1 MIVEVNDKEYS
12 VKVAYTEEEKIQG
25 LQGIEQLPENEGMLF
40 VYDEPQTVQY
50 WMKDTLIPLDIVFI
64 NDDEEVISVYH
75 GNPNDETLVEEDDV
89 KYVLEVNIN
98 SGITEGDEVDIDD
111 DETESD
117 ELVMQIL
124 GPKGEVQ
131 GEIQEGSRIFS
142 RKNTVTLIR
151 LAKRAKKT
159 KKDSDY
165 KKLGKKMFQFLDE
178 QDNRSPQYVQVKE

>member
-25 LQGIEQLPENEGMLF
+25 LQGVEQLPENEGMLF
-40 VYDEPQTVQY
+40 IYDEPQTVQY
-50 WMKDTLIPLDIVFI
+50 WMKDTLIPLDIIFI
-64 NDDEEVISVYH
+64 NDDEEVISVYN
-75 GNPNDETLVEEDDV
+75 GNPNDETLVEEDNV

-98 SGITEGDEVDIDD
+98 SGINEGNEVDIDEN
-111 DETESD
+111 ETESD
-117 ELVMQIL
+117 EMVMQIL
-124 GPKGEVQ
+124 GPDGKVQ

-142 RKNTVTLIR
+142 RKNTVILIR

-178 QDNRSPQYVQVKE
+178 QDNRSPQYVQVNE